1 MLPKAPLG
9 DRGPDHI
16 PFLHRLPERH
26 LVTLPACHGGCRAV
40 EGQPGPLHGHS
51 KAHLRHEHLADP
63 AVRAPGGPH
72 RLEVPR
78 ARPAPL
84 HPAGRRRGR
93 RRHPGLPLGS
103 AAGRV
108 LGVRPR
114 RARLAHRGGA
124 QRRDD
129 RGDLPR
135 DAPAR
140 AVRDLQRHP
149 GVHVPCRGPDGLR
162 HDRSLRGSPL
172 QLAVHRLLGHD
183 VRLRCPAPSAHPAGL
198 PPDHVPQLDH
208 VAPILLALVRRR
220 VREALAVPRRLP
232 PRVHVHI
239 RVQLRLRPH
248 VFSAAHAAGPRGDPR
263 THQPADALQ
272 LHLHRLFL
280 ERRRGRGAERTALP
294 EGGQDTRP
302 EERLHRDPGQEFP
315 HHGRLGDRL
324 RDRLLADALCLRLP
338 HAGAADQR
346 LLRHVRPVRRGLR
359 LGLRPVPGLLLAAAA
374 SERGDRERHGLLHD
388 VEAAGGGPRQLRRG
402 ADAGLLPKPAGRDRR
417 RRWDADPVPQ
427 DRLHRGVRDLGHARL
442 HRRRPGAAAAPQGQ
456 RGQGG
461 GQGQPAAPARRLSGP
476 GVRPSP
482 RRKPRSPTVWVVEAA
497 SPPRPRPPGAVRN
510 GPGARSHPSPLLL
523 LLLLLQGRQAGD
535 PA

>member
-208 VAPILLALVRRR
+208 VAPVLLALVRRR

-248 VFSAAHAAGPRGDPR
+248 VFSAAHAAGPRGHPGEDQPPDALQPHLDRLLPERRGGRGPERGARPAGAQDPR
-263 THQPADALQ
+263 AHQRLHRGPGEQLPGDGGVGDRLRGGRPADALRVPLPDPGGAHQ
-272 LHLHRLFL
+272 CLLHHLRASGRHLRLLLRSLPGLHL
-280 ERRRGRGAERTALP
+280 
-294 EGGQDTRP
+294 
-302 EERLHRDPGQEFP
+302 
-315 HHGRLGDRL
+315 
-324 RDRLLADALCLRLP
+324 
-338 HAGAADQR
+338 AA
-346 LLRHVRPVRRGLR
+346 P
-359 LGLRPVPGLLLAAAA
+359 AT
-374 SERGDRERHGLLHD
+374 ERGDGERHGFLHD
-388 VEAAGGGPRQLRRG
+388 VEV
-402 ADAGLLPKPAGRDRR
+402 AGRRPR
-417 RRWDADPVPQ
+417 E
-427 DRLHRGVRDLGHARL
+427 L
-442 HRRRPGAAAAPQGQ
+442 RRRPGVGLFPGPDG
-456 RGQGG
+456 RGI
-461 GQGQPAAPARRLSGP
+461 R
-476 GVRPSP
+476 
-482 RRKPRSPTVWVVEAA
+482 
-497 SPPRPRPPGAVRN
+497 
-510 GPGARSHPSPLLL
+510 
-523 LLLLLQGRQAGD
+523 
-535 PA
+535 